1 MICKLNP
8 EPWVVLWDFGV
19 LKETNK
25 MKKKKPLKVEYAN
38 FLSRLLLSQ
47 DFKYQYT
54 IPPSASSAKKG
65 FLQFYENLF
74 LNVDLTGIEIEKP
87 IFIVSLPR
95 TGSTMLNTLMSAH
108 DDVAYFSHLMN
119 VSYPHF
125 CAMDHIR
132 TKLKLELNG
141 ERFIGDSIMVNL
153 TGPSDPIPIFNKWIR
168 KDPFVPKYLSLTKAS
183 LSEEQIDEIFTSIK
197 KAIWCMEGNRSRFLM
212 KSPGIIPYLPLVRE
226 LFPDAKYVHL
236 VRDPRPCANSLI
248 KLAHKTIAQGEMI
261 TRAKKKFEYSGK
273 TPVTYPHLP
282 NLPKYL
288 EQYGIEDI
296 RTAANIWKDGM
307 DFVEHEKDTLD
318 HFFEVRFEDILLH
331 PETSLRNIFEFCE
344 LTMPDKTNLNFWKNL
359 NGVGTIHHKNQYAQ
373 FELIEEICKGTMER
387 YGYYPGK
394 AVEAMPETVKE

>member
-1 MICKLNP
+1 VIYDFIP
-8 EPWVVLWDFGV
+8 EPWGV
-19 LKETNK
+19 PYSTGALKEKTK
-25 MKKKKPLKVEYAN
+25 MREEKKPLKVEYAN
-38 FLSRLLLSQ
+38 FLSKLFLSK

-54 IPPSASSAKKG
+54 IPPSASSGRKR
-65 FLQFYENLF
+65 FLRFYENVF

-168 KDPFVPKYLSLTKAS
+168 KDPFEPKYISLTRAS
-183 LSEEQIDEIFTSIK
+183 LSDEQIDEIFTSIK
-197 KAIWCMEGNRSRFLM
+197 KAIWCMKGKQSRFLM

-226 LFPDAKYVHL
+226 LFPDAKFVHL

-248 KLAHKTIAQGEMI
+248 KLAKKTIAQGEMI
-261 TRAKKKFEYSGK
+261 MRAKKKFEYSGK

-288 EQYGIEDI
+288 KKYGIANI
-296 RTAANIWKDGM
+296 RTAAKIWKDGM
-307 DFVEHEKDTLD
+307 DFVENEKDRLNS
-318 HFFEVRFEDILLH
+318 FFEIRFEDILIN
-331 PETSLRNIFEFCE
+331 PEKSIRDIFEFCE
-344 LTMPDKTNLNFWKNL
+344 LNMPDQNNQAFWKNL
-359 NGVGTIHHKNQYAQ
+359 RGVGTIRHKNTYSQ

-387 YGYYPGK
+387 YGYHPGTS
-394 AVEAMPETVKE
+394 VEAMPETV

>member
-1 MICKLNP
+1 MGGA
-8 EPWVVLWDFGV
+8 WSGGV
-19 LKETNK
+19 TKEKIK
-25 MKKKKPLKVEYAN
+25 MREQKRPLKVEYAN
-38 FLSRLLLSQ
+38 YLSKLFLSE

-54 IPPSASSAKKG
+54 IPPSAS
-65 FLQFYENLF
+65 FLRKRFLKFYENVF
-74 LNVDLTGIEIEKP
+74 LDVDLTGIEIEKP

-132 TKLKLELNG
+132 TKLNLELNG

-168 KDPFVPKYLSLTKAS
+168 KDPFEPKYLSLTKAS
-183 LSEEQIDEIFTSIK
+183 LSDEQIDEIFTSIK
-197 KAIWCMEGNRSRFLM
+197 KAMWCMEGKPNRFLM

-226 LFPDAKYVHL
+226 LFPDAKFLHL
-236 VRDPRPCANSLI
+236 IRDPRPCANSLI
-248 KLAHKTIAQGEMI
+248 KLAKKTIAQGEMI

-288 EQYGIEDI
+288 EKFGIDNI

-307 DFVEHEKDTLD
+307 DFVEKEKDSLD
-318 HFFEVRFEDILLH
+318 HFFEIRFEDILMK
-331 PETSLRNIFEFCE
+331 PERSMREIFEFCE
-344 LTMPDKTNLNFWKNL
+344 LSMPDSSNQMFWTHL
-359 NGVGTIHHKNQYAQ
+359 QGVGKVRHKNTYNQ
-373 FELIEEICKGTMER
+373 FELIEEICKGSMER
-387 YGYYPGK
+387 YGYFPGN
-394 AVEAMPETVKE
+394 AVEAMPETVQ

>member
-1 MICKLNP
+1 MNQ
-8 EPWVVLWDFGV
+8 
-19 LKETNK
+19 
-25 MKKKKPLKVEYAN
+25 KKKPRKVEYAN
-38 FLSRLLLSQ
+38 FLSKLFLSK

-54 IPPSASSAKKG
+54 IPPSASSARKR
-65 FLQFYENLF
+65 FLNFYENVF
-74 LNVDLTGIEIEKP
+74 LNVDLNGIEIEKP

-132 TKLKLELNG
+132 AKLKLELNG

-168 KDPFVPKYLSLTKAS
+168 KDPFEPKYVSLTKAS
-183 LSEEQIDEIFTSIK
+183 LSDEQVDEIFTSMK
-197 KAIWCMEGNRSRFLM
+197 KAIWCMKGKPSRFLM

-226 LFPDAKYVHL
+226 LFPDAKYLHL

-248 KLAHKTIAQGEMI
+248 KLAKKTIAQGEMI
-261 TRAKKKFEYSGK
+261 LKAKKKFEYSGK

-282 NLPKYL
+282 KLPEYI
-288 EQYGIEDI
+288 ETYGIDNI

-307 DFVEHEKDTLD
+307 DFVENEKDRLD
-318 HFFEVRFEDILLH
+318 HFFEIRFEDILMN
-331 PETSLRNIFEFCE
+331 PKKSIGDIFEFCE
-344 LTMPDKTNLNFWKNL
+344 LNMPDQSNRTFWNNLSS
-359 NGVGTIHHKNQYAQ
+359 VGTIHHKNTYAQ
-373 FELIEEICKGTMER
+373 FELIENICKGTMER

-394 AVEAMPETVKE
+394 AVEAAPETVQA